1 MAIKKCLSLLI
12 ATIFSLSAHSQSKN
26 RSAKETVFAFK
37 DAINAHDAKGLGS
50 LLTNDYLIIE
60 TNGNKNRD
68 DKALIWLAILKMFP
82 DYHIEMNDFYK
93 NGDTVAVFGSIKGS
107 YKGNKE
113 NVWET
118 SASWKIVVKD
128 QKIKLWQEYFDTKR
142 LNEILAVDIPNANN
156 NPTPRITGIGG
167 LFFKS
172 KDPKT
177 LREWYKQHLHLDAG
191 PYGAKFDWRQGDD
204 QSKYGCTSWSVF
216 GEKTTYFA
224 PSTKDFMINY
234 RVNNLTQL
242 AEQLQKEGVTLVD
255 TIQDSDYGK
264 FIHILDCEQNKVELW
279 EPKVEDYN
287 AKVGGVK

>member
-1 MAIKKCLSLLI
+1 MISFKECLIILV
-12 ATIFSLSAHSQSKN
+12 ATVFPLTVYSQSKN
-26 RSAKETVFAFK
+26 RTAKEAILAFK
-37 DAINAHDAKGLGS
+37 DALNAHDTKRLGS

-60 TNGNKNRD
+60 TNGNKNKD
-68 DKALIWLAILKMFP
+68 DKALIWPALFKMFP
-82 DYHIEMNDFYK
+82 DYHIEMNEFYK
-93 NGDTVAVFGSIKGS
+93 NGDTLAVFGSIKGS

-113 NVWET
+113 NLWEI

-128 QKIKLWQEYFDTKR
+128 QHIKLWQEYFDTKR
-142 LNEILAVDIPNANN
+142 LKDFFAADMPLANT
-156 NPTPRITGIGG
+156 NPAPRVTGIGG

-234 RVNNLTQL
+234 RVNNLSL
-242 AEQLQKEGVTLVD
+242 LVEQLQKDGITLVD

-287 AKVGGVK
+287 TKAGGH